1 MSYQFLIVE
10 RRGPVEY
17 VTLNRPDVRNAFN
30 EHVIAEL
37 SAWATT
43 AHQDPSLRVVVIAG
57 AGKVFSAGA
66 DAAWM
71 AKMAGYTRD
80 DNVRDATAG
89 AEMFLAINTIPAIV
103 IGRIHGAA
111 LGGGSGLAAVCDIVV
126 ADEAAIFGF
135 TETKL
140 GHSAGDD
147 FPVRVTEDR
156 RVRRAR
162 VVPDRHAVRRRAG
175 QGDRARARRGAAGVP
190 GRGGREYVNESLSAS
205 PTAVARAKALIPR
218 VLGRPPAE
226 VMGITAEA
234 IAAQRVSPEG
244 QEGLTA
250 FLDKRTP
257 PWTVKQ

>member
-30 EHVIAEL
+30 EHVIADL
-37 SAWATT
+37 TAWAKA
-43 AHQDPSLRVVVIAG
+43 AHQDSSLRVVVIAG

-140 GHSAGDD
+140 GILPAMIAPYVLQKIGASA
-147 FPVRVTEDR
+147 
-156 RVRRAR
+156 AR
-162 VVPDRHAVRRRAG
+162 ELFLTGMRFDA
-175 QGDRARARRGAAGVP
+175 ARAKAIGLVHAISPLAQLDEVVSR
-190 GRGGREYVNESLSAS
+190 YVDEALSAS
-205 PTAVARAKALIPR
+205 PTAVARSKALIAR
-218 VLGRPPAE
+218 VLGRAPGE
-226 VMGITAEA
+226 VIEITAEA

-244 QEGLTA
+244 QEGLNS
-250 FLDKRTP
+250 FLN
-257 PWTVKQ
+257 KQIGRA